1 MRWFILIVMSLI
13 MVGVTLSM
21 IFCEL
26 ECVIAFWLGVAQSI
40 CFIITYWIISSER

>member
-13 MVGVTLSM
+13 IVGVTLSM

-26 ECVIAFWLGVAQSI
+26 EGAIAFWLGVAQSI
-40 CFIITYWIISSER
+40 CFIITYWIISEEK

>member
-1 MRWFILIVMSLI
+1 MRWFMLIVMSLI

-26 ECVIAFWLGVAQSI
+26 EGGTAFWLGVVQSI
-40 CFIITYWIISSER
+40 CFIITYWIISEER

>member
-13 MVGVTLSM
+13 IVGVTLSM

-26 ECVIAFWLGVAQSI
+26 GDGIAIWLGVVQSI
-40 CFIITYWIISSER
+40 CFIITHWIISNEQ

>member
-1 MRWFILIVMSLI
+1 MRWFTLIVMSLI

-26 ECVIAFWLGVAQSI
+26 GDGIAFWLGVVQCI
-40 CFIITYWIISSER
+40 CFIITYWIISNER

>member
-1 MRWFILIVMSLI
+1 MRWFILVVMSLI

-26 ECVIAFWLGVAQSI
+26 EGGTSFWLGVVQSI
-40 CFIITYWIISSER
+40 CFIITYWIISNEQ